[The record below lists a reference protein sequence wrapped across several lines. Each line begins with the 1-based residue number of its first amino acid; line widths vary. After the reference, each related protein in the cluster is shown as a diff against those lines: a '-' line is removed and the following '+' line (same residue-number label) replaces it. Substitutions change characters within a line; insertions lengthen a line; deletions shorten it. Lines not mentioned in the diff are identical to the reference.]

1 MKKRQKT
8 SSDALRKNL
17 IREERRQY
25 LEGRSKSFTWEEV
38 KPMVHK
44 KEQRK
49 NKAPDQEIAL
59 HLPFLNTRQK
69 RVVLALVKAF
79 AFKQ

>member
-1 MKKRQKT
+1 MYEEKAENQFWCIAEKPNPRRKT
-8 SSDALRKNL
+8 A
-17 IREERRQY
+17 Y

-59 HLPFLNTRQK
+59 HLPFLNTRH
-69 RVVLALVKAF
+69 KAGRAGF
-79 AFKQ
+79 GKGICI